1 MTQEQFQAII
11 DLIQGARN
19 KALKAINAELI
30 ILYWG
35 VGEYL
40 SVQLKNSSWNEQTV
54 IELSEYIQRHH
65 PELKGFSKKNLYRM
79 KDFFETYSLSTKE
92 DSSVFI
98 EAISSINVY
107 QNNLLKVSWTHHL
120 LLLSRTKSLAEKEFY
135 LRLCIQD
142 NYTAKDL
149 ERQINASLFERV
161 MIGNQHLPP
170 QIKASH
176 PPIRN
181 NFKDTY
187 IFEFLNLP
195 EPHNEADLQRAL
207 LREMKQFILE
217 LGKDFLFIGQEYK
230 VQVGNRDFFI
240 DLLFY
245 HRGLQCLVAFELKNT
260 SFEPEHLGKLNF
272 YLEALDRDVKKSN
285 ENPSLGILLCK
296 DKDKEVVEY
305 ALSRSLSPT
314 LVAQYEL
321 QLPDKAILQAKIHD
335 LFQEKINFEEEE

>member
-11 DLIQGARN
+11 DLIQDARN
-19 KALKAINAELI
+19 KAIRAVNAELV

-35 VGEYL
+35 VGGYISHQVHNEGWDKDTINEL
-40 SVQLKNSSWNEQTV
+40 AQFIQKN
-54 IELSEYIQRHH
+54 Y
-65 PELKGFSKKNLYRM
+65 PELKGFSRKNLYRM
-79 KDFFETYSLSTKE
+79 QAFFETYTLSDTQPH
-92 DSSVFI
+92 STFI
-98 EAISSINVY
+98 QAISANNFY

-120 LLLSRTKSLAEKEFY
+120 LLLGRTKSREEKEFY

-149 ERQINASLFERV
+149 DRQISASLFERT
-161 MIGNQHLPP
+161 MIGNENLPP
-170 QIKASH
+170 LIKASH
-176 PPIRN
+176 PKILD
-181 NFKDTY
+181 NFKDAY
-187 IFEFLNLP
+187 IFEFLNLS
-195 EPHNEADLQRAL
+195 EQYNESDLQRAL

-217 LGKDFLFIGQEYK
+217 LGKDFLFIAQEYK

-260 SFEPEHLGKLNF
+260 GFEPEHLGKLNF
-272 YLEALDRDVKKSN
+272 YLEALDRDVKKTN
-285 ENPSLGILLCK
+285 ENPSIGILLCK

-321 QLPDKAILQAKIHD
+321 QLPDKALLQEKIHH
-335 LFQEKINFEEEE
+335 LFQEKIDFGDL